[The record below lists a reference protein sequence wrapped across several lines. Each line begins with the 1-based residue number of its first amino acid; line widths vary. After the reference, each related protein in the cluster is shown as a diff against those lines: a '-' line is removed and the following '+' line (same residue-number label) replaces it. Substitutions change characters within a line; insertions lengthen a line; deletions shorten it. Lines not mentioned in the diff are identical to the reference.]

1 MSRPWRLIEA
11 PSARR
16 AVSCALVA
24 AVVLACVDA
33 LPPPQPL
40 IAASRR
46 VAVAAP
52 VDWRVEVAPAILVA
66 VSRPP
71 DGRDTAARLNEA
83 AALAMFYVPER
94 GRAAWIDA
102 AGAPTAEAREALALL
117 SGAADEGLVPGDY
130 DAASMAALAA
140 AIDAGSPDRERLA
153 DFDRRLSAAVLRY
166 LRHLHHG
173 RLDPRTLGVALDE
186 APERHDVAGML
197 REALA
202 AHRLRAL
209 VEQLTPSLPQYAA
222 LRRQLARYRRLQMPG
237 MPPAPQ
243 RSLHRGEPF
252 AAAPLL
258 RACLLAFGDLD
269 AAAAPPLDAA
279 TYDDALAA
287 AVQRFQA
294 RHGLAADGVFGRA
307 TVEALSVPIQL
318 RIRQIELALER
329 LRWLPDLGGERVIAL
344 NIPMFRLSTW
354 DGAGTTQP
362 ALRMRAIV
370 GRALVTQTPVF
381 SAMMRAVVFRPYW
394 HVPRS
399 ILLGEILPALERDP
413 GQLQRLDLE
422 IVDGERDEARTVP
435 LTPETLA
442 RLRQGTLRIRQRPGP
457 GNSLGLVKFDFPNA
471 AGVYMHGT
479 PAVGLF
485 ARSRRDFSHGCV
497 RVEDPAALAE
507 WVLRDDGTWDRTRI
521 DAAMHAATSTRVALS
536 TPIRVVLFYTTAAVA
551 ADDATVHFADD
562 IYGHD
567 ARLAA
572 ALARVPLEP
581 THNGLPRP
589 GPSGGAE

>member
-1 MSRPWRLIEA
+1 
-11 PSARR
+11 
-16 AVSCALVA
+16 
-24 AVVLACVDA
+24 
-33 LPPPQPL
+33 
-40 IAASRR
+40 
-46 VAVAAP
+46 
-52 VDWRVEVAPAILVA
+52 
-66 VSRPP
+66 
-71 DGRDTAARLNEA
+71 
-83 AALAMFYVPER
+83 
-94 GRAAWIDA
+94 
-102 AGAPTAEAREALALL
+102 
-117 SGAADEGLVPGDY
+117 
-130 DAASMAALAA
+130 
-140 AIDAGSPDRERLA
+140 
-153 DFDRRLSAAVLRY
+153 
-166 LRHLHHG
+166 
-173 RLDPRTLGVALDE
+173 
-186 APERHDVAGML
+186 
-197 REALA
+197 
-202 AHRLRAL
+202 
-209 VEQLTPSLPQYAA
+209 
-222 LRRQLARYRRLQMPG
+222 
-237 MPPAPQ
+237 
-243 RSLHRGEPF
+243 
-252 AAAPLL
+252 
-258 RACLLAFGDLD
+258 
-269 AAAAPPLDAA
+269 
-279 TYDDALAA
+279 
-287 AVQRFQA
+287 
-294 RHGLAADGVFGRA
+294 
-307 TVEALSVPIQL
+307 
-318 RIRQIELALER
+318 
-329 LRWLPDLGGERVIAL
+329 
-344 NIPMFRLSTW
+344 
-354 DGAGTTQP
+354 
-362 ALRMRAIV
+362 
-370 GRALVTQTPVF
+370 
-381 SAMMRAVVFRPYW
+381 VVFRPYW